1 MTKASGASATCAF
14 DLGCVRCERL
24 AAFLRDN
31 RGRLPGYHNR
41 PVPPFGSAAPRLLLV
56 GLAPGL
62 HGANRSGRPFTGD
75 FAGLLLYETL
85 FELGLATRATSV
97 ALDDGLELKGVRITN
112 AVKCVP
118 PQNKPTPAE
127 IRSCNG
133 YLATELGAL
142 DSVRA
147 ILALGRV
154 AHDSVLMALGL
165 SRTANAFAH
174 GAVHELSNGSS
185 SSPRTLIDS
194 YHCSRYNTQTRRLT
208 TTMFRDVMRV
218 AASRAGLSPTGQRS

>member
-97 ALDDGLELKGVRITN
+97 ALDDGLELKGVRITLSLIHISE
-112 AVKCVP
+112 
-118 PQNKPTPAE
+118 PTRP
-127 IRSCNG
+127 
-133 YLATELGAL
+133 Y
-142 DSVRA
+142 
-147 ILALGRV
+147 
-154 AHDSVLMALGL
+154 
-165 SRTANAFAH
+165 
-174 GAVHELSNGSS
+174 
-185 SSPRTLIDS
+185 
-194 YHCSRYNTQTRRLT
+194 
-208 TTMFRDVMRV
+208 
-218 AASRAGLSPTGQRS
+218 